1 MERTDLIPELVAV
14 LAQDDPRLP
23 VIHEKEGKK
32 VSTVREM
39 VKINHHRNCMMCHAP
54 GNPSTGSA
62 NAMTAEV
69 PVMGQPLPSPL
80 EGYRQS
86 SPDLMIRID
95 VTYLRQDFSAL
106 LPVADAQPWPDS
118 QRFDFFVRER
128 KLTDEEATLYRG
140 KLTPKEA
147 GVLSPYHKAALAA
160 LRELTGKDT
169 TPTAEAWRNSSAREP
184 RPLRL
189 ARACEGR
196 AIEAGGS
203 RGMPLET
210 TLNARCGSP
219 APSTRAIEPATTSSL
234 RSSAR
239 HLQLFWRKPPA
250 DRDSVAQRLIELD
263 CNLLEWGWV
272 LLRRLV
278 VRRERCDRHDGPA
291 VVGHVSQCLPA
302 GDIVREEA
310 CFMDSW

>member
-1 MERTDLIPELVAV
+1 MRLGLVKYLTGVPHIEATRALAKLAIFSSEEDVRLAAIESLKVRREKDYTDILVKGLRYPWPAVAKRAADAIGRMERTDLIPELVAV

-106 LPVADAQPWPDS
+106 LPVADAQPWPECS
-118 QRFDFFVRER
+118 GFDFFVRER
-128 KLTDEEATLYRG
+128 KLTDEEAGPLSR
-140 KLTPKEA
+140 EA
-147 GVLSPYHKAALAA
+147 H
-160 LRELTGKDT
+160 
-169 TPTAEAWRNSSAREP
+169 AE
-184 RPLRL
+184 
-189 ARACEGR
+189 
-196 AIEAGGS
+196 GS
-203 RGMPLET
+203 RRAVALSQG
-210 TLNARCGSP
+210 G
-219 APSTRAIEPATTSSL
+219 TRSATGVDREGHHPHRRSL
-234 RSSAR
+234 
-239 HLQLFWRKPPA
+239 
-250 DRDSVAQRLIELD
+250 AQTA
-263 CNLLEWGWV
+263 
-272 LLRRLV
+272 
-278 VRRERCDRHDGPA
+278 RRESPGRYDWPGPA
-291 VVGHVSQCLPA
+291 KGGRLRPVARGECRSRRP
-302 GDIVREEA
+302 
-310 CFMDSW
+310 